1 MNTNKTLSPRP
12 SRRDTA
18 RAHAPRPRPVQRRAS
33 SRRVLVGLFA
43 LALLALAAGLLAG
56 RYAGTPH
63 AAAPAAYVS
72 PYDWTGLERNG
83 DRLAYYEDGVLR
95 SDLGVDVSSHQGAI
109 DWPAVAADG
118 VDFAIVRAG
127 NRGYTEGALYADE
140 RFAENVD
147 GAKAAGLATGVY
159 FFSQAVSVE
168 EAREEAEFVLR
179 LLAGRYLALPV
190 AYDHEPVA
198 DGAGRANNVDR
209 ETLTA
214 CARAFCE
221 RLEQGGYETM
231 IYGNSGDMARYDRA
245 DLGGR
250 PVWFAEY
257 DAAEPH
263 AQFDFAIWQ
272 YTNGGSVAGIDTAV
286 DLNLLLPPAK

>member
-1 MNTNKTLSPRP
+1 M
-12 SRRDTA
+12 
-18 RAHAPRPRPVQRRAS
+18 
-33 SRRVLVGLFA
+33 RV
-43 LALLALAAGLLAG
+43 
-56 RYAGTPH
+56 
-63 AAAPAAYVS
+63 
-72 PYDWTGLERNG
+72 
-83 DRLAYYEDGVLR
+83 
-95 SDLGVDVSSHQGAI
+95 
-109 DWPAVAADG
+109 
-118 VDFAIVRAG
+118 G
-127 NRGYTEGALYADE
+127 NRGYTEGALYADT
-140 RFAENVD
+140 RYAENID
-147 GAKAAGLATGVY
+147 NATSAGLDVGAY

>member
-1 MNTNKTLSPRP
+1 M
-12 SRRDTA
+12 
-18 RAHAPRPRPVQRRAS
+18 
-33 SRRVLVGLFA
+33 
-43 LALLALAAGLLAG
+43 
-56 RYAGTPH
+56 
-63 AAAPAAYVS
+63 
-72 PYDWTGLERNG
+72 
-83 DRLAYYEDGVLR
+83 
-95 SDLGVDVSSHQGAI
+95 GA
-109 DWPAVAADG
+109 
-118 VDFAIVRAG
+118 
-127 NRGYTEGALYADE
+127 
-140 RFAENVD
+140 
-147 GAKAAGLATGVY
+147 Y
-159 FFSQAVSVE
+159 FFSQAVTVE

-198 DGAGRANNVDR
+198 DGAGRANNMDR

-221 RLEQGGYETM
+221 RLEQGGYGTM

-257 DAAEPH
+257 DAAQPH

-286 DLNLLLPPAK
+286 DLNLLLPPRSKTRPWHVHRFVIHWPLLFARNHEEHARWLVAFSAKSLSRFAIHPAPRVRATHSCRFGGLLPSRIGSATAFATSH